1 MNQNLLH
8 FINAFPQL
16 DIVVLGE
23 AMLDSYLHG
32 YSNRLCREA
41 PVPVVSVSEWEDV
54 PGGAA
59 NTAVNVHTLG
69 GRVRFLSVIGQ
80 DQEGQRLRRALETRG
95 VSGDDL
101 LVHPARRTLSKNRVL
116 AGSQITV
123 RFDQGSTEPLD
134 PAYEARVC
142 QRLQVLWS
150 QCDAVI
156 VSDYGYG
163 ILTPR
168 VIRTLGDLQRQRPR
182 LLAVDAKDFCQY
194 RDVGVTAVKPNY
206 HECLRLLDGVA
217 PLEGPARLSQIA
229 GYGDKILTLTGAQI
243 TAVTLDQDGALFF
256 ERDQP
261 SYRTYTRPQ
270 PDSHAAG
277 AGDTF
282 LSALTLAL
290 AAAAPTHSAAE
301 IAAAAAAIV
310 VRENGTTTCT
320 AEMLRGTIAAADKY
334 VPDLDALV
342 DRLAVYRQHGSR
354 IVFTNGCFD
363 ILHRGHITYLNQ
375 AKALGDVLIV
385 GVNDDESVRRLKGD
399 HRPINTLADRVQVLD
414 ALSCIDH
421 IIPFHEDTP
430 ARLIEAIRPHIFV
443 KGGDY
448 TRETLPEAPQVE
460 ALGGEVHILP
470 YLEDMSTSNLIS
482 RIRER
487 YPAAA
492 TAVTS

>member
-8 FINAFPQL
+8 FINSFSLQ
-16 DIVVLGE
+16 DVVVLGE

-32 YSNRLCREA
+32 HSNRLCREA
-41 PVPVVSVSEWEDV
+41 PVPVVSISEWEDV

-69 GRVRFLSVIGQ
+69 GHVRFLSVIGQ
-80 DQEGQRLRRALETRG
+80 DQEGQRLRQALETRG
-95 VSGDDL
+95 VSSDDL
-101 LVHPARRTLSKNRVL
+101 LAHPARRTLSKNRVL

-134 PAYEARVC
+134 PDYEARLC
-142 QRLQVLWS
+142 LRLQVLWS
-150 QCDAVI
+150 DCDAVI

-168 VIRTLGDLQRQRPR
+168 LIRTLAELQQQSPR
-182 LLAVDAKDFCQY
+182 LLTVDAKELNQY
-194 RDVGVTAVKPNY
+194 RDVGITAVKPNY
-206 HECLRLLDGVA
+206 HECLRLLDGAV
-217 PLEGPARLSQIA
+217 PLEGAARVGQISA
-229 GYGDKILTLTGAQI
+229 HSEKILELTGAQI
-243 TAVTLDQDGALFF
+243 TAVTLDHDGAIFL
-256 ERDQP
+256 EQDRP
-261 SYRTYTRPQ
+261 GYRTYTRPQ

-301 IAAAAAAIV
+301 IAAAAASIV
-310 VRENGTTTCT
+310 VAENGTTTCT

-334 VPDLDALV
+334 VPDLEALV
-342 DRLAVYRQHGSR
+342 DRLSVYRQYGSR

-385 GVNDDESVRRLKGD
+385 GVNGDESVRRLKGD

-421 IIPFHEDTP
+421 IVPFHEDTP

-448 TRETLPEAPQVE
+448 TRETLPEASLVE

-470 YLEDMSTSNLIS
+470 YLEDISTTNLIS

-487 YPAAA
+487 FSAS
-492 TAVTS
+492 TAVVL